1 MNDKSQRIYDLAKEA
16 GLIEFETLSWN
27 PDVQSPNPE
36 SVVKARKFAENLL
49 IDVIG
54 ELYREY
60 PESNKMEKLV
70 EKLCYRYGMVK
81 NNE

>member
-1 MNDKSQRIYDLAKEA
+1 MNGKSQRIYALAKEA

-60 PESNKMEKLV
+60 PESDKMEKLV
-70 EKLCYRYGMVK
+70 QKLCYRYGMVK